1 MAIVSKPFS
10 PQQRITALERLATE
24 RFDVLVI
31 GGGVVGCGIAL
42 DAATRGL
49 SVALVEAQDF
59 AAGTSSRSSK
69 LIHGG
74 LRYLEQLD
82 FSLVREALQERTLI
96 LTELAPHL
104 AQPVPLVF
112 PLKHRV
118 WERPYVGAGVALYDL
133 MGGRRGVPTH
143 THLTR
148 RAALRLMPG
157 LSKRALIGGIHFYD
171 GQVDDARHTLMIAR
185 TAAQHGATCVT
196 RARATSLLRDGE
208 RVIGAIINDTQTGQ
222 EIRVEAKHVIN
233 ATGVWTKEIA
243 KTFGLSSSLSVRT
256 SKGVHILVP
265 RDRIDAQSGIIART
279 EKSVLFVIPW
289 DNHWLIGTTDTE
301 WELNL
306 EQPIATSTDI
316 DYILNHVN
324 QLVTNKLTRADIVGV
339 FAGLRPLISGSAS
352 STTKLSR
359 EHAVI
364 SPAPG
369 FTVIAGGK
377 YTTYRVMAKDAL
389 DTALASDR
397 GMKPRSISSR
407 VRILGADGFQE
418 LWDSRGS
425 LAAEHNLTTAQMEH
439 LLRRFGTVVL
449 EVLATIQANPQ
460 LREPLSG
467 APMYLKAE
475 ITYAFT
481 HEGAVHLE
489 DVLMRR
495 TRISIDTSDRG
506 VIAAREVAELMSAA
520 LQWNDAERETE
531 IARYIET
538 IAAERRAQQ
547 QLTDEAALL
556 A

>member
-1 MAIVSKPFS
+1 MAIVSKPFG
-10 PQQRITALERLATE
+10 PQQRNTALERLATE

-112 PLKHRV
+112 PLKHRF

-196 RARATSLLRDGE
+196 RARATSLVRDGE
-208 RVIGAIINDTQTGQ
+208 RVTGAIISDTQTGQ
-222 EIRVEAKHVIN
+222 EIRVEARHIIN
-233 ATGVWTKEIA
+233 ATGVWTKEIE

-301 WELNL
+301 WELDL
-306 EQPIATSTDI
+306 EQQTRPD
-316 DYILNHVN
+316 
-324 QLVTNKLTRADIVGV
+324 QLPTGRVRGGRSPQARERLSVD
-339 FAGLRPLISGSAS
+339 
-352 STTKLSR
+352 LSR
-359 EHAVI
+359 
-364 SPAPG
+364 
-369 FTVIAGGK
+369 
-377 YTTYRVMAKDAL
+377 R
-389 DTALASDR
+389 
-397 GMKPRSISSR
+397 
-407 VRILGADGFQE
+407 
-418 LWDSRGS
+418 
-425 LAAEHNLTTAQMEH
+425 
-439 LLRRFGTVVL
+439 
-449 EVLATIQANPQ
+449 
-460 LREPLSG
+460 
-467 APMYLKAE
+467 
-475 ITYAFT
+475 
-481 HEGAVHLE
+481 
-489 DVLMRR
+489 
-495 TRISIDTSDRG
+495 
-506 VIAAREVAELMSAA
+506 AA
-520 LQWNDAERETE
+520 LGETE
-531 IARYIET
+531 AKGLFDGVC
-538 IAAERRAQQ
+538 
-547 QLTDEAALL
+547 QLGFST
-556 A
+556 